1 MTITKKKSSKAKKET
16 AENTALKLSSG
27 QIIQYLNEHPEFIRD
42 HLDQLSEIDI
52 PHNSGVATSLIERQV
67 SVLRTENTRLK
78 NNLTQLIDIARNNE
92 DLSQR
97 IHKLFIEIINA
108 EEIDDLMATIQ
119 EQMQAFFNTD
129 LVLFRYFSI
138 PELRPHISDD
148 LVFTLKNRQASQL
161 KKWLTQREP
170 ACGEL
175 KDDVFSALFAQE
187 KNIKSMAVIPLYG
200 EKEFGALLLGSTDA
214 SRFSEQK
221 GTVFLAQLG
230 ELVSSRLVSLII
242 RNDT

>member
-1 MTITKKKSSKAKKET
+1 MTTIKKTSAKIKKDND
-16 AENTALKLSSG
+16 ASVSKLSSE
-27 QIIQYLNEHPEFIRD
+27 QVTQYLNDHSSFIRE
-42 HLDQLSEIDI
+42 HLEELSELDI

-78 NNLTQLIDIARNNE
+78 NNLSQLIDIARNNE

-108 EEIDDLMATIQ
+108 NEIDDLMATIQ
-119 EQMQAFFNTD
+119 EQMQEFFNTD
-129 LVLFRYFSI
+129 LVLFRFFSL
-138 PELRPHISDD
+138 PELREHISDD
-148 LVFTLKNRQASQL
+148 LVFTLKNRQATQL
-161 KKWLTQREP
+161 KTWLKRREP

-175 KDDVFSALFAQE
+175 HDDVFSALFAQE

-200 EKEFGALLLGSTDA
+200 EKEFGTLLLGSTDI
-214 SRFSEQK
+214 SRFSEEK

-230 ELVSSRLVSLII
+230 DLVSSRLVSILIQ
-242 RNDT
+242 NDS